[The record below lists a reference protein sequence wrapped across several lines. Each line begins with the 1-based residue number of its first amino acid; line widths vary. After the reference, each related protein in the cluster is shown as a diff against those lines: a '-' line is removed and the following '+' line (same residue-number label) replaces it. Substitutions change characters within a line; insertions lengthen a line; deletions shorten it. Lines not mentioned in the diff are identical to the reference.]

1 LAGLNPSARGAK
13 QPQSGQAFKLLN
25 LPTFQRKGNTMP
37 ILDKLAYSLGRRDE
51 VPNQELARDLAAKKD
66 KKGIREIAENLWNK
80 DRNIQADCIKV
91 LYEVGS
97 IEPKLIADYTADF
110 VKLLKSRNNR
120 LVWGSMTA
128 LSEVAKANPDA
139 VFQNLDAI
147 KKAKETGS
155 VITVDNAIS
164 TLAYTA
170 AANKKYNGA
179 IFPYLLK
186 HLSSCRPKEVPQH
199 AEKTLPAVNTEN
211 KTDFIKVLE
220 KRMEDVSG
228 SGLARVKK
236 IIKQVTQL

>member
-1 LAGLNPSARGAK
+1 MSV
-13 QPQSGQAFKLLN
+13 
-25 LPTFQRKGNTMP
+25 
-37 ILDKLAYSLGRRDE
+37 IDKLAHSLGRRDG

-66 KKGIREIAENLWNK
+66 RKGIREIAENLWHK

-91 LYEVGS
+91 LYEVGY
-97 IEPKLIADYTADF
+97 IEPKLIAGYTEDF

-120 LVWGSMTA
+120 LVWGGMTTLA
-128 LSEVAKANPDA
+128 EVAKANPDT
-139 VFQNLDAI
+139 VFKHLDAI

-164 TLAYTA
+164 TLAHTA
-170 AANKKYNGA
+170 AANKQYNAA

-199 AEKTLPAVNTEN
+199 SEKTMPAVNTSN
-211 KTDFIKVLE
+211 KTEFIRVLE
-220 KRMEDVSG
+220 KRMEDLSG

-236 IIKQVTQL
+236 AIKQVSHL